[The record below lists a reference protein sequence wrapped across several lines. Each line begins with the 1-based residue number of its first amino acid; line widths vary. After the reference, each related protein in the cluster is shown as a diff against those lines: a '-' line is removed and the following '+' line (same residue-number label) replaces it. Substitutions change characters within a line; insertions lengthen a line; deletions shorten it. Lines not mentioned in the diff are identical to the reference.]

1 MTRYFSDLIQVT
13 VKVIYSPA
21 VALPLTQLEGMSI
34 LSIKRDYRLYLDELS
49 PWQCLVLCL
58 VSSQES
64 ANKNKFSLIFNT
76 KSTSKIN

>member
-1 MTRYFSDLIQVT
+1 MTHYFSDLIQVT

-49 PWQCLVLCL
+49 PWQCLVLC
-58 VSSQES
+58 
-64 ANKNKFSLIFNT
+64 
-76 KSTSKIN
+76 